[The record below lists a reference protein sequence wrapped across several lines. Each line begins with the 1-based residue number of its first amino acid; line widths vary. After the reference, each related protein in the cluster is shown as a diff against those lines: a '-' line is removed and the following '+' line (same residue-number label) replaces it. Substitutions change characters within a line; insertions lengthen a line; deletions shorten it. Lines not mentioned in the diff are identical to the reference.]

1 MVNVGAAKRHARHV
15 ESGIGLRSMRRFVI
29 ASAPTIEI
37 GMNRIGAFAH
47 LRDRRA
53 LAPGIDRADSG
64 RGLPPRP
71 LGRVGQGDAIV
82 LGVDHAANSKRAI
95 TQGERPAQNRDPL
108 RRQRI
113 NRDAMVFAHRRH
125 VHRADS
131 VLLKAHALVVEA
143 AQDRAI
149 GARPKRRARD
159 ARLLA
164 QRRAKRR
171 AASLRQLRLVEPVDA
186 GARSKIFL
194 KPRREKRRRSTHHDF
209 GQLLLRM
216 GLAASERRGRQRAGD
231 NHETLNRHW
240 LALGVYVI
248 VLHML
253 DTVDCTGKQE

>member
-1 MVNVGAAKRHARHV
+1 
-15 ESGIGLRSMRRFVI
+15 
-29 ASAPTIEI
+29 
-37 GMNRIGAFAH
+37 
-47 LRDRRA
+47 
-53 LAPGIDRADSG
+53 
-64 RGLPPRP
+64 
-71 LGRVGQGDAIV
+71 
-82 LGVDHAANSKRAI
+82 
-95 TQGERPAQNRDPL
+95 
-108 RRQRI
+108 
-113 NRDAMVFAHRRH
+113 MVFADRRD

-131 VLLKAHALVVEA
+131 VLLKSHALVVEA

-149 GARPKRRARD
+149 GARSKGRARD

-240 LALGVYVI
+240 HALSLNVI

-253 DTVDCTGKQE
+253 VSVGCAGMQRQAGPFVHKVFTGSTKAALASDGEVSDEARTCRQGLAAR